1 MQIVPINGNAQ
12 GRVMQTID
20 TIPLR
25 SQRIAPRRKTGGMLH
40 NVANWLF
47 WRVEIR
53 RSRKELLLLNDSQL
67 RDIGV
72 TREEAGLEG
81 SLPWWR

>member
-1 MQIVPINGNAQ
+1 
-12 GRVMQTID
+12 MQTID
-20 TIPLR
+20 TI
-25 SQRIAPRRKTGGMLH
+25 IAQSESITPRVKTGRMLRK
-40 NVANWLF
+40 VANWLS

>member
-1 MQIVPINGNAQ
+1 
-12 GRVMQTID
+12 MQTID
-20 TIPLR
+20 TI
-25 SQRIAPRRKTGGMLH
+25 IAQSESITPRVKTGRMLR
-40 NVANWLF
+40 NVANWLS